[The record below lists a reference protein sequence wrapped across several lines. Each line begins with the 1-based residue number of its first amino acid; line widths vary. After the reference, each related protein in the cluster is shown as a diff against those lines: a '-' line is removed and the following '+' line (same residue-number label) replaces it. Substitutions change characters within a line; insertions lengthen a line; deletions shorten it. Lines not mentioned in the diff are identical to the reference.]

1 MDLCV
6 GEHAPALPGLK
17 LPNSNNKLWRTELE
31 KYTPRPATSEGPQQ
45 KPEALTA
52 PGSEG
57 FRSGLNRS
65 DTFTSGNITIPRPH
79 GRKTPELGSV
89 LVVPAGQP
97 CSRGAAREEEDGN
110 LLSGRDFQQT
120 LDMNPKQGHV
130 QRSTTSS
137 RETVDLINLDPLMD
151 PGPANTDPVSK
162 VGNVGAASST
172 YQGTLPLR
180 CYPQGSLPPR
190 PHLALNPFAQQLLHL
205 HNTCSSP
212 QMHYVSPRQE
222 NPFGSVH
229 SPRPGLYFH
238 APPQPQSFPG
248 VQGLSGLQ
256 HSLGSLTHPSIHG
269 RLHSAFPHDG
279 TRGSPLPT
287 SASNS
292 ALSGLAGSPAA
303 SEKDTQ
309 AQDPFADLLT
319 MVKQDAAPK
328 ETVADVRLK
337 WETFE

>member
-1 MDLCV
+1 MDLCK
-6 GEHAPALPGLK
+6 GGQAPALPGLK
-17 LPNSNNKLWRTELE
+17 LPNSNNMLWTTGLE
-31 KYTPRPATSEGPQQ
+31 KDITSATSEGAQQ
-45 KPEALTA
+45 KSESHTG

-57 FRSGLNRS
+57 SMSGMNRS

-97 CSRGAAREEEDGN
+97 CSRGAVREEESGT
-110 LLSGRDFQQT
+110 LFGGRDFPRT
-120 LDMNPKQGHV
+120 LEVTPKGV
-130 QRSTTSS
+130 QRSTASP
-137 RETVDLINLDPLMD
+137 RESVDLINLDPLTD
-151 PGPANTDPVSK
+151 QGPANCDS
-162 VGNVGAASST
+162 VGTAGSVGAASST
-172 YQGTLPLR
+172 YRGTLPLSS
-180 CYPQGSLPPR
+180 YPQGSAPLPPR

-212 QMHYVSPRQE
+212 QMHYVPPRQE

-229 SPRPGLYFH
+229 GPRPGSYFH
-238 APPQPQSFPG
+238 TAPQSFPA
-248 VQGLSGLQ
+248 VPGLYGL
-256 HSLGSLTHPSIHG
+256 HSLGSSSHPSIHG

-279 TRGSPLPT
+279 TRGPPLPT

-303 SEKDTQ
+303 SERDTQ
-309 AQDPFADLLT
+309 THDPFADLLT
-319 MVKQDAAPK
+319 MVKKDATPK
-328 ETVADVRLK
+328 ETVGDVRLK